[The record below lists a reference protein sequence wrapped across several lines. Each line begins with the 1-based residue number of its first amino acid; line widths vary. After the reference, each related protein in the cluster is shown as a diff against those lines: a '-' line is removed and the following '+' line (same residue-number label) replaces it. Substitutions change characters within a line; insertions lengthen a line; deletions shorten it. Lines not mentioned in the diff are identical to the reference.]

1 MQGDVGNRFVKAT
14 WDIPSKRQVKD
25 QVCQY
30 SISRLFVHAWI
41 AGWDLMVTN
50 PLQQKGQINDLA
62 FLYVRD
68 IRRRGR
74 EGGLRIS
81 LVETF

>member
-1 MQGDVGNRFVKAT
+1 
-14 WDIPSKRQVKD
+14 
-25 QVCQY
+25 
-30 SISRLFVHAWI
+30 
-41 AGWDLMVTN
+41 MVTN

-74 EGGLRIS
+74 EGGVRIS